1 MKKKVNLA
9 FLAIAIVLL
18 IFNVSDID
26 ISDLS
31 WVNSRDTYLRIISN
45 ILLIMLFVSN
55 FRKFSKG

>member
-31 WVNSRDTYLRIISN
+31 WGNSRDTYLRIISN